1 MAFKLK
7 SGNTSSFKKMGSSA
21 VKQKFEQK
29 VKIKATK
36 IVKSVDPDAPGTP
49 GTPGYEP
56 TVKSTDYLMKT
67 PNPTTASDS
76 AKKKYE
82 NEDATTF
89 SKPAPTKQR
98 RTGKFVVKDGK
109 KVYQE
114 NEKELKGDDGYGGE
128 GFMQPPYRY
137 PAGPTEKRKG
147 YHGYKPKE
155 INFNKKV
162 MVDGETNALNKAK
175 IKANKATFDKLSQ
188 AEKDKL
194 QKAAN
199 EKRAKFEASDE
210 YKKRTKKK

>member
-21 VKQKFEQK
+21 
-29 VKIKATK
+29 A
-36 IVKSVDPDAPGTP
+36 
-49 GTPGYEP
+49 
-56 TVKSTDYLMKT
+56 
-67 PNPTTASDS
+67 
-76 AKKKYE
+76 
-82 NEDATTF
+82 
-89 SKPAPTKQR
+89 KQR

-114 NEKELKGDDGYGGE
+114 NEKGDDGYGGE

-162 MVDGETNALNKAK
+162 MVDGETNEFNKAK
-175 IKANKATFDKLSQ
+175 IKANKETFDKLSQ
-188 AEKDKL
+188 ADKDKL

-210 YKKRTKKK
+210 YKKRKKNSSSPAGFVSAAQRKAVWASKNEKK